1 MTGTTQDLV
10 EVELRDFPVAVFTQA
25 QEHSDGLM
33 REFSLIAGGEASDAV
48 PHRLLALA
56 ERLEAQYGDYTEG
69 YERDVE
75 QAREDGLEFVTLR
88 MSVPAAARAAAL
100 ELRDMLSEAD
110 GYCRRGDLLSLVP
123 GPEVLRFRHWYLDQ
137 FVDQIDGQP
146 PVPWPQYAQRE
157 PHNGGSSST
166 AGTSL

>member
-10 EVELRDFPVAVFTQA
+10 EVELRDFPVAVFARA

-33 REFSLIAGGEASDAV
+33 REFSLIAAGEPSDAV
-48 PHRLLALA
+48 PHRLLELA
-56 ERLEAQYGDYTEG
+56 ERLEAQYGGYTEG

-88 MSVPAAARAAAL
+88 MSVPAAARAAAV
-100 ELRDMLSEAD
+100 ELRAMLSEAD

-123 GPEVLRFRHWYLDQ
+123 GPEVLRFRHWYLGQ

-146 PVPWPQYAQRE
+146 PLPWTQYADRA
-157 PHNGGSSST
+157 PDSDASSST
-166 AGTSL
+166 GGT